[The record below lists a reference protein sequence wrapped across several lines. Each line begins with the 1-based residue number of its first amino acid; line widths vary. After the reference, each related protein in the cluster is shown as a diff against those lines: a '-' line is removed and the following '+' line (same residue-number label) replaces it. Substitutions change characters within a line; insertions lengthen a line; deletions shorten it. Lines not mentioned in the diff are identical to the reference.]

1 MNTTTP
7 PQEIYTKDGSKSTKN
22 SENRNEKVENIN
34 SGCKYDVVKGVCDLH
49 GCAVREIKRK
59 KTSWVK
65 KKSGLFGRQTS
76 TSTEFICVE
85 SLKTVINIEKVP
97 PGPSGKKTEGKVLER
112 PGQTKRLGDNLPSES
127 PSKMK
132 RESKYE
138 K

>member
-1 MNTTTP
+1 M
-7 PQEIYTKDGSKSTKN
+7 
-22 SENRNEKVENIN
+22 ENIN
-34 SGCKYDVVKGVCDLH
+34 IGCKYDVVKGVCDLH

-59 KTSWVK
+59 KTSWVQ

-76 TSTEFICVE
+76 TSKEFICVE
-85 SLKTVINIEKVP
+85 SLKTVINLEKVTP
-97 PGPSGKKTEGKVLER
+97 RTVRQKERKVLER
-112 PGQTKRLGDNLPSES
+112 PAQTKRLGDNLPSES